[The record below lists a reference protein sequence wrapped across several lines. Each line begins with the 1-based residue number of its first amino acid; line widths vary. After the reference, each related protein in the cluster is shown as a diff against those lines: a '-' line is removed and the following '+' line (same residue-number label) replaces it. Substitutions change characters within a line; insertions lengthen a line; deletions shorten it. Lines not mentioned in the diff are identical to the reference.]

1 MGNELVLLRI
11 ETLYFGRQ
19 VNSPQVTTRIDS
31 EIITQA
37 QLKHKQIFFDN
48 ALRLR

>member
-19 VNSPQVTTRIDS
+19 VNSPKVTRIDS
-31 EIITQA
+31 AIITQA